1 MRHHLVTDR
10 ILKVQSIYFYLIFFL
25 ICLGEISMK
34 IKNQTRIKETKF
46 DLKNINIKQKSY
58 VFINVFIKFKCG
70 HERKLT

>member
-1 MRHHLVTDR
+1 
-10 ILKVQSIYFYLIFFL
+10 
-25 ICLGEISMK
+25 MK

-46 DLKNINIKQKSY
+46 DLKNINIKKKSY